1 MQLSNVSN
9 NIWKFSYIYFI
20 ECQCFVIIVYIV
32 YIFVKIIYSSCG
44 ASSGVPVMNSLIE
57 PTPVKSFMNSSKLTI
72 PSSSYKGNRK
82 CLNSIKMMSTL
93 STLSIIS
100 STSSSLNLFLPCF
113 VKMSPS
119 SAALTFPSPLK
130 SKTYMHFL
138 VKSTVFFC
146 RKTFKASLNSCV
158 FFLIASTSALFA
170 ITRANSGNST
180 IPLSSLS
187 SMSRN

>member
-1 MQLSNVSN
+1 MLFHILNKNMPTMQLSNVSY
-9 NIWKFSYIYFI
+9 NIWKFSYINFI

-82 CLNSIKMMSTL
+82 WLNSIKMMSTL

-130 SKTYMHFL
+130 SKTYIN
-138 VKSTVFFC
+138 VWGKSTIMLVVVG
-146 RKTFKASLNSCV
+146 K
-158 FFLIASTSALFA
+158 
-170 ITRANSGNST
+170 
-180 IPLSSLS
+180 P
-187 SMSRN
+187 SRHL